1 MEQTA
6 NLRQTISEYKN
17 GNAEAF
23 TLLYQESSKYIY
35 TCIYKVMKGNDNA
48 LDIISDIMQETYVEI
63 SRSITQLEND
73 ARFLQWAGMIATRKC
88 YAYLKKNKRY
98 VLLNEEDDTFDTLSD
113 SDEIIP
119 ETVMQD
125 REKQRLLREIIDNSL
140 TEMQKLC
147 IIAYYFQEQK
157 QSEIANELGIP
168 ENTVKTNLSRAKQK
182 IKDGVL
188 ELEKKNGT
196 RLYSVAP
203 FLLLLFKE
211 EVDAAV
217 VPDAVTA
224 GVYTA
229 IRQSAANMVNSAA
242 ATDMA
247 NTAAAQ
253 GTGTKAVAGQAAKMA
268 LKTKVILGIIGVGIA
283 AAIAA
288 SIYAETTAKYDQM
301 AATDQ
306 NVKKNTE
313 YAQNSET
320 VKDTEQEVNT
330 QEDTQED
337 TEASEEEME
346 SFKILSEYMVSA
358 DWEEDT
364 YEGNS
369 IELKD
374 YETLDFIDMLSTDNV
389 DGDGKYDAYLPEHTV
404 VDGLSMYTEQ
414 SIKDYVQEV
423 FGLQL
428 KEKTD
433 FGVIFENGMYYPE
446 RTHLIYSRRS
456 EIEKVDIDGSL
467 YHVSGIVTF
476 GENLDAS
483 QYGDYMASY
492 RFEMTVKKNEDSLF
506 GFTFQSLTYKLYKR
520 LGDSGNNDAQGEY
533 DTDNTPESENVNSTL
548 SGTYRA
554 TGGEEMQFNENGNV
568 LVSEGNSSTWC
579 SYSLDADGNLTI
591 YASSETLEGKYNAE
605 QDCVK
610 LYGTNYYR
618 H

>member
-1 MEQTA
+1 
-6 NLRQTISEYKN
+6 
-17 GNAEAF
+17 
-23 TLLYQESSKYIY
+23 
-35 TCIYKVMKGNDNA
+35 MKGNDNA

-157 QSEIANELGIP
+157 QSEIASELGIP

-242 ATDMA
+242 A
-247 NTAAAQ
+247 
-253 GTGTKAVAGQAAKMA
+253 
-268 LKTKVILGIIGVGIA
+268 
-283 AAIAA
+283 IAA
-288 SIYAETTAKYDQM
+288 SIYAETAAKYDQV
-301 AATDQ
+301 AAADQ
-306 NVKKNTE
+306 NVNKDTE
-313 YAQNSET
+313 YAQDPET
-320 VKDTEQEVNT
+320 VKDTEQEVNTQENT

>member
-35 TCIYKVMKGNDNA
+35 TCIYKVMKENDNA

-140 TEMQKLC
+140 TEIQKLC

-229 IRQSAANMVNSAA
+229 IHQSAANMVYSVA

-253 GTGTKAVAGQAAKMA
+253 GTGTKAVAGQAAKMT
-268 LKTKVILGIIGVGIA
+268 LKTKVILGIIGVGIT

-313 YAQNSET
+313 YAQNSGT

-346 SFKILSEYMVSA
+346 SFKILSEYMVST
-358 DWEEDT
+358 DWEEET

-374 YETLDFIDMLSTDNV
+374 YKILDFIDMLSTDNV
-389 DGDGKYDAYLPEHTV
+389 DGDGKYDAYLPEHTIV
-404 VDGLSMYTEQ
+404 GGQSMYTEQ

-446 RTHLIYSRRS
+446 RTHLMYSRRS

-483 QYGDYMASY
+483 QYGEYMASY

-506 GFTFQSLTYKLYKR
+506 GFTFQSLTYKLYER
-520 LGDSGNNDAQGEY
+520 LGDTGNEADQGED
-533 DTDNTPESENVNSTL
+533 DTYNTPESEEVNNTL
-548 SGTYRA
+548 SGEYRSNRGA
-554 TGGEEMQFNENGNV
+554 ELWFNEDGSV
-568 LVSEGNSSTWC
+568 LVSESGGHTRC
-579 SYSLDADGNLTI
+579 SYTLDAEGNLTI

-605 QDCVK
+605 QDCVT
-610 LYGTNYYR
+610 LYGINYYR
-618 H
+618 D